1 LKSPVETVAGAG
13 AGVVAL
19 RGGALAWLVFCA

>member
-1 LKSPVETVAGAG
+1 VRRVATIAATVV

-19 RGGALAWLVFCA
+19 RGGRAVARGQ